1 MKIKAQSSKT
11 YRMQK
16 SSFKRKTCSN
26 TVSPQKGR
34 EITDLRKPDIIL
46 KGLEKEQ
53 AKLRGKPAATQ
64 CHLRKEGRSQT

>member
-16 SSFKRKTCSN
+16 SSFKRKTCSD
-26 TVSPQKGR
+26 TVSPQEGR
-34 EITDLRKPDIIL
+34 KITDLRKPDIIL

-53 AKLRGKPAATQ
+53 AKLRGKPAAIQ
-64 CHLRKEGRSQT
+64 SHLRKEGRNK

>member
-1 MKIKAQSSKT
+1 MKAQSSKT

-16 SSFKRKTCSN
+16 SSSKRKTCSD

-46 KGLEKEQ
+46 KGLENEQ
-53 AKLRGKPAATQ
+53 AKLKVAEGKKP
-64 CHLRKEGRSQT
+64 KRSGKK